1 MSRSLCDPSL
11 RQSTEEGCE
20 FPVGHIT
27 RWVRSGDKDVVKMC
41 IVVVSIL
48 IILSFVFSESRNFGK
63 DWRRIVDAATE
74 VLTTY
79 VRHRANDCSIPEI
92 ATGRSS

>member
-48 IILSFVFSESRNFGK
+48 IIPSFVSPSPGTLEKIG
-63 DWRRIVDAATE
+63 E
-74 VLTTY
+74 GL
-79 VRHRANDCSIPEI
+79 
-92 ATGRSS
+92 